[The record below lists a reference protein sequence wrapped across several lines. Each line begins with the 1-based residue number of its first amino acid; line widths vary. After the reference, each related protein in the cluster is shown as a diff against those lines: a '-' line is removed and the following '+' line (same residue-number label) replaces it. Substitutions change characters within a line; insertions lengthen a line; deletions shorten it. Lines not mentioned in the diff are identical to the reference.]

1 MDAEEVLG
9 MNEIHK
15 GSIEF
20 DEEPLPAEAV
30 TDRELLRSA
39 LETYKITYDALER
52 LTGIGRADLEA
63 YLEGVTDLE
72 HLDAEQRFSGLG
84 LIAFLGMGIN
94 TPQILPEA
102 RVLALIGNLE
112 EEYGFTAEMIALQS
126 GLETSDVERFLAGRK
141 VAAEK
146 RFKLG
151 VAVLFLHFLIHK
163 GKE

>member
-9 MNEIHK
+9 MTENHK
-15 GSIEF
+15 RSIEF

-30 TDRELLRSA
+30 ADRELLRSA
-39 LETYKITYDALER
+39 LETYKITYGTLER
-52 LTGIGRADLEA
+52 LTGIGRGDLEA

-72 HLDAEQRFSGLG
+72 HLDADQRSSGLA

-94 TPQILPEA
+94 TSQIPPEA
-102 RVLALIGNLE
+102 RVLALIKNLE
-112 EEYGFTAEMIALQS
+112 DEYGFTSEMIALQS

-146 RFKLG
+146 RFKLSVG
-151 VAVLFLHFLIHK
+151 VLFLHFLIYK
-163 GKE
+163 GRE